1 MQNPTTEHSVLQWD
15 FCIMSVDKLTLEKVY
30 IIMYYILIVHKNTG
44 GKEMENKGIDLS
56 LLDGV
61 LGEYAEVKGSLIT
74 ILQKTQDIYG
84 YLPKEAIELI
94 SEKTGIATSEIMGV
108 GTFYTQ
114 FRFQPVGK
122 YLIMLCQGTA
132 CHVNSS
138 ELILQTV
145 KDELGIDDGE
155 TTEDGLFS
163 LKCVACLGCC
173 SLSPVMMINGDTYGS
188 LTPTKTKQILAQL
201 REASK

>member
-1 MQNPTTEHSVLQWD
+1 MLYGYTVSVLGD
-15 FCIMSVDKLTLEKVY
+15 LKMEKQ
-30 IIMYYILIVHKNTG
+30 T
-44 GKEMENKGIDLS
+44 IDLS

-61 LGEYAEVKGSLIT
+61 LEEYAAVKGSLIT
-74 ILQKTQDIYG
+74 ILQHTQDIYG

-94 SEKTGIATSEIMGV
+94 SEKTGIATSEILGV

-114 FRFQPVGK
+114 FRFEPVGK
-122 YLIMLCQGTA
+122 NLIMLCQGTA

-138 ELILQTV
+138 ELILETI
-145 KDELGIDDGE
+145 KDELHIEDGQ

-173 SLSPVMMINGDTYGS
+173 SLSPVMMINEDTYGS
-188 LTPTKTKQILAQL
+188 LTPDKTKKILKEI
-201 REASK
+201 REASV

>member
-1 MQNPTTEHSVLQWD
+1 M
-15 FCIMSVDKLTLEKVY
+15 EKRTV
-30 IIMYYILIVHKNTG
+30 
-44 GKEMENKGIDLS
+44 DLS
-56 LLDGV
+56 LLDSV
-61 LGEYAEVKGSLIT
+61 LQEYASVKGSLIT
-74 ILQKTQDIYG
+74 ILQHTQDIYG

-114 FRFQPVGK
+114 FRFEPVGK

-138 ELILQTV
+138 ELILQTI
-145 KDELGIDDGE
+145 KDELNIDDGQ

-173 SLSPVMMINGDTYGS
+173 SLSPVMMINEDTYGS
-188 LTPTKTKQILAQL
+188 LTPDKTKKILKEL
-201 REASK
+201 REAAV

>member
-1 MQNPTTEHSVLQWD
+1 
-15 FCIMSVDKLTLEKVY
+15 
-30 IIMYYILIVHKNTG
+30 
-44 GKEMENKGIDLS
+44 MENTINLS

-61 LGEYAEVKGSLIT
+61 LSEYAEVKGSLIT
-74 ILQKTQDIYG
+74 ILQHTQEIYG

-94 SEKTGIATSEIMGV
+94 SEKTGIAASEIMGV

-114 FRFQPVGK
+114 FRFEPVGK

-138 ELILQTV
+138 ELILQTIQ
-145 KDELGIDDGE
+145 DELGIEDGQ

-173 SLSPVMMINGDTYGS
+173 SLSPVMKVNEDTYGS
-188 LTPTKTKQILAQL
+188 LTPDKTKKILKEL
-201 REASK
+201 REAAQ